1 MPEVGDIHITGIVN
15 TAGIMDNI
23 LLQTTHLA
31 TIMTLA
37 DIIAD
42 AFIMLFNSDFYSH
55 KQQEP
60 LQSYQPAQ
68 TL

>member
-1 MPEVGDIHITGIVN
+1 
-15 TAGIMDNI
+15 MDNI